1 MADLRPAAWPR
12 ELPWR
17 RRRATAATFMVD
29 RVVNLFGVARN
40 FCVLDD
46 ESEKVRRL
54 MG

>member
-40 FCVLDD
+40 LSNENERGNTTEC
-46 ESEKVRRL
+46 
-54 MG
+54 

>member
-1 MADLRPAAWPR
+1 MANLRPAEWPR

-40 FCVLDD
+40 LSNENKRGNMTEC
-46 ESEKVRRL
+46 
-54 MG
+54 